1 MKPFLKLFLIV
12 CLVGAGAGVYWWK
25 TQPAAKIVEGAPGK
39 SAKAEAK
46 KREGRRGGGPISV
59 TTVTVAAQA
68 MPVVIDVV
76 GTVESEHS
84 VAVRPQVGGLLEAV
98 LFKEGDR
105 VKQGQPLF
113 RIDSRPM
120 RAALDQTR
128 AALARDQA
136 QLTQAQAQEARLRP
150 LMEKDYITKNEYD
163 VAATQATEQPLGSD
177 VPIHYL
183 RTTNPFN
190 PENLA
195 VYPKRLQTNRPNP
208 YRFPNGFDQ
217 LATGLPVYEDR
228 QCIASNTLPSI
239 TNVPIDVTNT
249 VTSTVSD
256 ATGGLVTLPPIPQVP
271 LSPAQAQALIPDS
284 LLQQIQHFAFGDG
297 AAPSALAPACKKQ
310 GPFDF
315 NGTKSQY
322 PHVNALK

>member
-1 MKPFLKLFLIV
+1 MIQFL
-12 CLVGAGAGVYWWK
+12 G
-25 TQPAAKIVEGAPGK
+25 T
-39 SAKAEAK
+39 S
-46 KREGRRGGGPISV
+46 KRELTSFFANASV
-59 TTVTVAAQA
+59 
-68 MPVVIDVV
+68 
-76 GTVESEHS
+76 
-84 VAVRPQVGGLLEAV
+84 
-98 LFKEGDR
+98 
-105 VKQGQPLF
+105 
-113 RIDSRPM
+113 
-120 RAALDQTR
+120 
-128 AALARDQA
+128 
-136 QLTQAQAQEARLRP
+136 
-150 LMEKDYITKNEYD
+150 
-163 VAATQATEQPLGSD
+163 ATQATDPDTNL
-177 VPIHYL
+177 HYL
-183 RTTNPFN
+183 RTTNPLN

-208 YRFPNGFDQ
+208 YRLPNGFDQ

-256 ATGGLVTLPPIPQVP
+256 ATGGLVTVPPIPQVP

-284 LLQQIQHFAFGDG
+284 LLQQIQHYAFGDG